1 MSDVIL
7 EVDDGDSV
15 ELLAD
20 NSPSVPLYVA
30 ESVITAFGNIWVE
43 GDTLYITTAVPNGNE
58 VSY

>member
-15 ELLAD
+15 ELLTD

-30 ESVITAFGNIWVE
+30 ESVITAFGNIWVD